1 MKYSVLFSQA
11 SYESTSG
18 SVSAETVVKILYPV
32 AIPKSV
38 ESWQSAAVDY
48 EKEHPETK
56 IEFDYLENEEFK
68 AKLPTLLESNDPPSV
83 FFSRGGGVA
92 LEQIQAGLWQHITS
106 AIAGGFRDSFYAAG
120 VRPFMSQGKS
130 YGLPGS
136 VGPIVLW
143 YNKELC
149 EKLSVDPSR
158 IRYGE
163 DLLDAVKKCKA
174 RGITPMV
181 VGGSE
186 NWPLQ
191 FFPKGL
197 Q

>member
-38 ESWQSAAVDY
+38 EIWQSAAVDY

-92 LEQIQAGLWQHITS
+92 LEQIQAGLWQDITS
-106 AIAGGFRDSFYAAG
+106 AHRGGFQGFVLCSRCSAFHVSRKI
-120 VRPFMSQGKS
+120 VRVAWQRWSNRS
-130 YGLPGS
+130 L
-136 VGPIVLW
+136 V
-143 YNKELC
+143 
-149 EKLSVDPSR
+149 
-158 IRYGE
+158 
-163 DLLDAVKKCKA
+163 
-174 RGITPMV
+174 
-181 VGGSE
+181 
-186 NWPLQ
+186 
-191 FFPKGL
+191 
-197 Q
+197 